1 MTAPVNT
8 QIADAFT
15 ARLLQVGRAETHE
28 RREVW
33 AILLLLEADLLSALR
48 EADPAQFSF
57 LVARRR
63 AVQFL
68 IREEVDPLVTTRYA
82 QIERDVDAF
91 LVALAEQEA
100 TATRRI
106 VNAATEARTIEEAPS
121 EAAVRR
127 AVRQTLIPSPATPTE
142 LSTTGEDWWSR
153 AAAGLVTRLSDSLM
167 VGVSVEEPL
176 PTLVARVQGTAANGY
191 ADGIMA
197 KAKEDA
203 ARLLRTQTTN
213 AVSEARV
220 KVADINAEAAL
231 IEHSAVL
238 DSRTSTLCLGRHGLR
253 YTVPEHEPVHHS
265 VPYINGPPYHPS
277 CRSTMIV
284 VVQGGG
290 RVPQDTVS
298 SWLSRRD
305 TAFQDTVLGPTRAR
319 MWRAGQLT
327 PQQLNDAATGKPL
340 TLEELGV

>member
-1 MTAPVNT
+1 
-8 QIADAFT
+8 
-15 ARLLQVGRAETHE
+15 
-28 RREVW
+28 
-33 AILLLLEADLLSALR
+33 
-48 EADPAQFSF
+48 
-57 LVARRR
+57 
-63 AVQFL
+63 
-68 IREEVDPLVTTRYA
+68 
-82 QIERDVDAF
+82 
-91 LVALAEQEA
+91 
-100 TATRRI
+100 
-106 VNAATEARTIEEAPS
+106 
-121 EAAVRR
+121 
-127 AVRQTLIPSPATPTE
+127 
-142 LSTTGEDWWSR
+142 
-153 AAAGLVTRLSDSLM
+153 
-167 VGVSVEEPL
+167 
-176 PTLVARVQGTAANGY
+176 VQGTAANGY

-327 PQQLNDAATGKPL
+327 PQQLIDAATGKPL